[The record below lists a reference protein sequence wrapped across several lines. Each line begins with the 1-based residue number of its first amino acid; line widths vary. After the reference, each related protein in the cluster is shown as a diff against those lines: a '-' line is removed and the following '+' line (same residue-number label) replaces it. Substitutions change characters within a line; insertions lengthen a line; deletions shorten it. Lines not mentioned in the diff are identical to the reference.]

1 MLVFYSAEIG
11 LKNQLTRFASI
22 WSPQKNCFIRKL
34 VGRSPIRFICHS
46 SFVSQPDPRQGR
58 GDSVTVSL
66 DCLIPRRLAGY
77 AQISDRV
84 RNRRSRPLSSENIP
98 PRPGTTSMIRS
109 VCFQT
114 SYCERLI

>member
-66 DCLIPRRLAGY
+66 DCLIPRRLAGTRKSLIGLGTD
-77 AQISDRV
+77 ALVRCRV
-84 RNRRSRPLSSENIP
+84 KTSHHGLARRR
-98 PRPGTTSMIRS
+98 
-109 VCFQT
+109 
-114 SYCERLI
+114 